1 MAEDSAHEVEVTEK
15 EIAAAIVCAITLYRL
30 LRKLDLDDFADS
42 VVDGQRELEEIL
54 LETEE

>member
-1 MAEDSAHEVEVTEK
+1 MAEDAAQEVEISEK

-30 LRKLDLDDFADS
+30 LRKLDLDDFADG
-42 VVDGQRELEEIL
+42 VVDAQRELEEIL

>member
-1 MAEDSAHEVEVTEK
+1 MAEETDVSEEISEK

-30 LRKLDLDDFADS
+30 LRKLDLDDFADG
-42 VVDGQRELEEIL
+42 VVDAQRELEEIL